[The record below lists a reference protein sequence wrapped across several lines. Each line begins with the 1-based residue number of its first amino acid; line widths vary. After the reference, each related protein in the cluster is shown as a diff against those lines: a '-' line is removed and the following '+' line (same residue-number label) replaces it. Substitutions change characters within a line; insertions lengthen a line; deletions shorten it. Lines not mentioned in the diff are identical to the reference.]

1 MYIGCKLVWLYIL
14 AVYSYRVMYKFR
26 SEFTLYSCL
35 NVNELLAQNRYGIWS
50 LSGCNRTQIHN
61 HLVCKRTLNH
71 LAKLVWLNGWVF
83 IYELSV
89 CGFKCCC
96 SHLNFLNIYQA
107 SKFQVFMET
116 NGSFSYSFV
125 VSNLH
130 LETNGYCYWVQL
142 IVICRGERSVVIC
155 RLMSKCL

>member
-1 MYIGCKLVWLYIL
+1 MYIDCKLVWLYIL
-14 AVYSYRVMYKFR
+14 AVYSYRVMYTFR
-26 SEFTLYSCL
+26 SESTLCSCL

-61 HLVCKRTLNH
+61 HLVCKRKLNH

-142 IVICRGERSVVIC
+142 IVICRGERSVVIY

>member
-1 MYIGCKLVWLYIL
+1 MYIGCKLFWLYIL
-14 AVYSYRVMYKFR
+14 AAYSYRVMYKFR
-26 SEFTLYSCL
+26 SESTLYSCL
-35 NVNELLAQNRYGIWS
+35 NVNELLAQNRHGIWS

-83 IYELSV
+83 ICELSV
-89 CGFKCCC
+89 WGFKYCC

-142 IVICRGERSVVIC
+142 IVICRGERSVVIY
-155 RLMSKCL
+155 RLMPKCL